1 MGSSVAINLCAGLG
15 EGRYTYPLFPSPLV
29 PCSPSYAPGATRSF
43 ASRVIDM
50 YLSRQR
56 HVLLL
61 HTMSGAPVLDKNSCP
76 LDRYFWVEDYK
87 NVADQRLS
95 STHSVARDGPPISFY
110 AIMPSGRTLLSIL
123 FAFKFQKS
131 SLAPRRYLVTVVWL
145 TYD

>member
-1 MGSSVAINLCAGLG
+1 MGSFVAINLCAGLG

-61 HTMSGAPVLDKNSCP
+61 HTMSGAPALDKNSCP

-87 NVADQRLS
+87 TPLISDYRQLTPSPVTAHLYLFMLLCLLDE
-95 STHSVARDGPPISFY
+95 HSCLFY
-110 AIMPSGRTLLSIL
+110 
-123 FAFKFQKS
+123 
-131 SLAPRRYLVTVVWL
+131 
-145 TYD
+145 